1 MAQTAAQYA
10 KAYPQCSQEM
20 RQIGELIQKC
30 LMKTTQAMKP
40 AETAAPPV

>member
-1 MAQTAAQYA
+1 MAQSAAQYA
-10 KAYPQCSQEM
+10 KAYPQTSSEM

-40 AETAAPPV
+40 SEPAAPPV